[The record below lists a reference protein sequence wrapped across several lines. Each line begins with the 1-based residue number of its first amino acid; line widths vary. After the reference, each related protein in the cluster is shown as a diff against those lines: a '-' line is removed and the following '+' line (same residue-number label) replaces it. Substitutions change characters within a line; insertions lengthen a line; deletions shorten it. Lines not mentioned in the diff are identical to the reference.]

1 MKDGNCPKCSST
13 DVRTAERRSDF
24 SWGDAAP
31 SVRFGP
37 SYSEVDTYLCIACG
51 YVEHYVADPAKLAD
65 VAASWPSVS
74 G

>member
-1 MKDGNCPKCSST
+1 MKDGTCPKCSST

-24 SWGDAAP
+24 SWSGAA
-31 SVRFGP
+31 SGVILGP

-51 YVEHYVADPAKLAD
+51 YFEHYADPAKLAA
-65 VAASWPSVS
+65 VAQKWPPVS